1 MKNIIKTDIAPKAIG
16 PYSQGVISNGFIF
29 LSGQI
34 AITANGEV
42 LTDRNVA
49 AQTELILENIGAL
62 LRISGCSYENVV
74 KTTIFLTDMNDF
86 TTVNEIYGTYFK
98 DDPPARST
106 IAVVA
111 LPRGAK
117 IEIECIAVQ
126 VL

>member
-42 LTDRNVA
+42 LTDRSIA
-49 AQTELILENIGAL
+49 EQTELVLENIGAL
-62 LRISGCSYENVV
+62 LRVSGCSYENVV

-106 IAVVA
+106 IAVAA
-111 LPRGAK
+111 LPRGVK

>member
-42 LTDRNVA
+42 LTDRSVA
-49 AQTELILENIGAL
+49 EQTELVLENIGAL
-62 LRISGCSYENVV
+62 LRISCCSYEKVV

-106 IAVVA
+106 VAVAA

-117 IEIECIAVQ
+117 VEIECIAVQ

>member
-42 LTDRNVA
+42 LTDRSVGE
-49 AQTELILENIGAL
+49 QTELILENIGAL

-86 TTVNEIYGTYFK
+86 TTVNEIYAKYFK
-98 DDPPARST
+98 EDPPARST
-106 IAVVA
+106 VAVAA